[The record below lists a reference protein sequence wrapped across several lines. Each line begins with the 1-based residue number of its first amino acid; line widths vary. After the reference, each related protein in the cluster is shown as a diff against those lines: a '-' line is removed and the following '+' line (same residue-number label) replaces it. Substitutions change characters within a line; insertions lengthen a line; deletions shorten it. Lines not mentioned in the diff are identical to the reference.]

1 MSYAALLTVIGVLWL
16 AGNTFALIYLVRDR
30 RTGFDPRVIGQMKRL
45 AEVEIQL
52 ADLHDLYERLMTS
65 HKRLR
70 SSAGMARLRGIKAE
84 EESDDLKHASEAEIL
99 RRMNVNRRPA

>member
-1 MSYAALLTVIGVLWL
+1 MSYTALLTIMGILWL
-16 AGNTFALIYLVRDR
+16 SCLSVGVVYLVRKHKE
-30 RTGFDPRVIGQMKRL
+30 GFDPRVVGQIKRL

-70 SSAGMARLRGIKAE
+70 SSAGMAKLRGIKEAE
-84 EESDDLKHASEAEIL
+84 QQDDLKHASEAEIL
-99 RRMNVNRRPA
+99 RRMNLSRRPA